1 MTATART
8 ALLRLPHEEEE
19 DDRGPLVEADTDEV
33 AAGLRAAFRALGL
46 DLGDANLAGTDRRLA
61 RAYKELFAGLYAG
74 EAPALRTFPNSEGY
88 SEMVAVTDIPFYS
101 LCAHHLLPFFGAAH
115 VAYLPKDRIVGLSKL
130 ARVVD
135 FFARRPQIQE
145 RMTEQIVQLLDER
158 LRPAGAMVVVQARHF
173 CMEMRGIAKPGA
185 ATTTSALRGAFEN
198 DRTRQ
203 EFLGLLRTPRGS
215 VGP

>member
-1 MTATART
+1 MTDTSQA
-8 ALLRLPHEEEE
+8 ALLRLPHDDEEE
-19 DDRGPLVEADTDEV
+19 DRGPLVEADMDEV

-74 EAPALRTFPNSEGY
+74 DAPALRTFPNSEGY

-145 RMTEQIVQLLDER
+145 RLTEQVIDLLDRR
-158 LRPAGAMVVVQARHF
+158 LQP
-173 CMEMRGIAKPGA
+173 
-185 ATTTSALRGAFEN
+185 
-198 DRTRQ
+198 
-203 EFLGLLRTPRGS
+203 
-215 VGP
+215 

>member
-8 ALLRLPHEEEE
+8 ALLRLPHDEEE
-19 DDRGPLVEADTDEV
+19 DDRRPLVGAEVDKV
-33 AAGLRAAFRALGL
+33 AAGLRAAFQALGL

-61 RAYKELFAGLYAG
+61 RAYSELFAGLYAG
-74 EAPALRTFPNSEGY
+74 APDLRTFPNSEGY